1 MLGSVGLADLRG
13 LLAGLR
19 GNLDCATAR
28 AWATVNSLQDEKA
41 AVQTSR
47 TLLMRLSKGH
57 ACWRWRA

>member
-1 MLGSVGLADLRG
+1 MLGSLDLADLRG

-19 GNLDCATAR
+19 TDLDCATAR
-28 AWATVNSLQDEKA
+28 AWATVSSLRDEKT

-47 TLLMRLSKGH
+47 TLLMCLSKGH